1 MYKQAYT
8 KQEYSDEAT
17 LEIPENTL
25 IAQTFA
31 GDNDAFEALV
41 RSYQVPLF
49 HFINRYFNDYE
60 QIADILQHVFLQF
73 YIFIPK
79 LRSSLPMQHANV
91 VLKAWL
97 YRVAANRCR
106 DELRKKR
113 PVLFSELEALEEEEE
128 ISMVNVIPDPEP
140 LPEEMAELH
149 ELQQRIRQAIQ
160 TLPPKLRSVVFL
172 RYTRELTF
180 VEIGRLLNMPENT
193 AKTYFQRARP
203 LLRAALARS
212 EQSQQMVGIS

>member
-1 MYKQAYT
+1 MAYT
-8 KQEYSDEAT
+8 TQEYLDGAVLAT
-17 LEIPENTL
+17 PENTL

-31 GDNDAFEALV
+31 GDDDAFEALV

-60 QIADILQHVFLQF
+60 QIADILQYVFLQF
-73 YIFIPK
+73 YVFIPK
-79 LRSSLPMQHANV
+79 LRSTLPMQHASV

-113 PVLFSELEALEEEEE
+113 PVLFSELESTEEEEE
-128 ISMVNVIPDPEP
+128 ISIVNVIPDPEP
-140 LPEEMAELH
+140 LPDEVAELH

-160 TLPPKLRSVVFL
+160 MLPPKLRSVVFL

-203 LLRAALARS
+203 LLRAALAGSERS
-212 EQSQQMVGIS
+212 RVVGVS

>member
-1 MYKQAYT
+1 M
-8 KQEYSDEAT
+8 
-17 LEIPENTL
+17 
-25 IAQTFA
+25 
-31 GDNDAFEALV
+31 
-41 RSYQVPLF
+41 
-49 HFINRYFNDYE
+49 
-60 QIADILQHVFLQF
+60 QHVFLQF

>member
-1 MYKQAYT
+1 MYKQAHT
-8 KQEYSDEAT
+8 KQEYAERAV
-17 LEIPENTL
+17 LETSENTL

-60 QIADILQHVFLQF
+60 QIADILQYVFLQF
-73 YIFIPK
+73 YVFIPK
-79 LRSSLPMQHANV
+79 LRSSLPMQHASV

-113 PVLFSELEALEEEEE
+113 PVLFSELESVEEEEE
-128 ISMVNVIPDPEP
+128 ISIVNVIPDPEP
-140 LPEEMAELH
+140 LPEEIAELH

-212 EQSQQMVGIS
+212 EQSQMVGVL

>member
-1 MYKQAYT
+1 MYKQTHT
-8 KQEYSDEAT
+8 KQEYPDLEA
-17 LEIPENTL
+17 LETSENIL

-31 GDNDAFEALV
+31 GDNDAFESLV
-41 RSYQVPLF
+41 RRYQLPLF
-49 HFINRYFNDYE
+49 HFINHYFNDYE
-60 QIADILQHVFLQF
+60 QIADILQYVFLQL
-73 YIFIPK
+73 YVFIPK
-79 LRSSLPMQHANV
+79 LRSSLPMQHASI

-113 PVLFSELEALEEEEE
+113 PILFSELESGDEEEE
-128 ISMVNVIPDPEP
+128 ISLINVIPDPEP
-140 LPEEMAELH
+140 LPEEIAELH
-149 ELQQRIRQAIQ
+149 ELQHRIRQAIQ

-203 LLRAALARS
+203 LLRAALSRS
-212 EQSQQMVGIS
+212 EHPQAVVVS

>member
-1 MYKQAYT
+1 MYKQAHT
-8 KQEYSDEAT
+8 KQEYAEKAA
-17 LEIPENTL
+17 LETPENAL

-41 RSYQVPLF
+41 RNYQVPLF

-60 QIADILQHVFLQF
+60 QIADILQYVFLQF
-73 YIFIPK
+73 YVFIPK
-79 LRSSLPMQHANV
+79 LRSSMPMQHASV

-113 PVLFSELEALEEEEE
+113 PVLFSDLESIEEEEE
-128 ISMVNVIPDPEP
+128 ISIVNVIPDPEP
-140 LPEEMAELH
+140 LPEEIAELH

-160 TLPPKLRSVVFL
+160 ALPPKLRSVVFL

-212 EQSQQMVGIS
+212 EHPQPVGVL

>member
-8 KQEYSDEAT
+8 KQEYSDRAA

-25 IAQTFA
+25 IEQTFA
-31 GDNDAFEALV
+31 GDHDAFEALV
-41 RSYQVPLF
+41 RSYQVQLF

-60 QIADILQHVFLQF
+60 QIADILQYVFLQF
-73 YIFIPK
+73 YVFIPK

-113 PVLFSELEALEEEEE
+113 PVLFSELESVEEEEE
-128 ISMVNVIPDPEP
+128 ISIVNVIPDPEP
-140 LPEEMAELH
+140 LPEEIAELH

-203 LLRAALARS
+203 LLRAALANS
-212 EQSQQMVGIS
+212 EQPQTVSVL